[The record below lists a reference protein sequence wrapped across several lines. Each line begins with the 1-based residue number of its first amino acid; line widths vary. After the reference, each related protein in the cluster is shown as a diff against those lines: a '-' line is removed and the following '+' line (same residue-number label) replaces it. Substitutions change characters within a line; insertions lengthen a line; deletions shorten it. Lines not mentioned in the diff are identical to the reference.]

1 MTCENWPLLE
11 NVNMPSYIQIY
22 DIVFQMIQDGALK
35 EGDYLPGE
43 NYLAAH
49 WNVSRSTVR
58 MAVRKL
64 EEDGYVYKMQ
74 GKRTTVATRT
84 SRFDNGLQWLF
95 NPCIKNC
102 ILPVSAVNVV
112 SELQQCGRY
121 VADQLGYKANSSVMG
136 RIMAGYFSGERKVA
150 STLLMFHSSMLEKWN
165 ISLQDKEALTE
176 LVSQKIYQYAIR
188 SRIELTAM
196 TVEEEVMEIPG
207 GRNAI
212 IIEEVLIGAND
223 EPIAYCKHWM
233 NANWYR
239 FAIDRKS
246 M

>member
-11 NVNMPSYIQIY
+11 DTNVPGYVQIY
-22 DIVFQMIQDGALK
+22 DIVFQLIQDGALK

-58 MAVRKL
+58 AAVRKL
-64 EEDGYVYKMQ
+64 EEDGYLYKMQ

-84 SRFDNGLQWLF
+84 SQFDNGLQWLF

-102 ILPVSAVNVV
+102 ILPISAVSVAP
-112 SELQQCGRY
+112 SLQQCGKY
-121 VADQLGYKANSSVMG
+121 LAEKLGYKDTAG
-136 RIMAGYFSGERKVA
+136 IMVKVQTGYFSGERKVA
-150 STLLMFHSSMLEKWN
+150 STFLLFHSSMLEKWN
-165 ISLQDKEALTE
+165 ILLQEEERLKELIT
-176 LVSQKIYQYAIR
+176 QKIYQYAIR

-196 TVEEEVMEIPG
+196 TIDEEVAEIPG
-207 GRNAI
+207 GRNAV

>member
-11 NVNMPSYIQIY
+11 NTDVPSYVQIY
-22 DIVFQMIQDGALK
+22 DIVFQLIQDGVLN
-35 EGDYLPGE
+35 EGDHLPGE
-43 NYLAAH
+43 NFMASH

-64 EEDGYVYKMQ
+64 EEDGYLYKMQ
-74 GKRTTVATRT
+74 GKRTTVATKT
-84 SRFDNGLQWLF
+84 SHFDNGLQWLF
-95 NPCIKNC
+95 NPCIHSC
-102 ILPVSAVNVV
+102 ILPITVVNVV
-112 SELQQCGRY
+112 PGLQQCGKY
-121 VADQLGYKANSSVMG
+121 VAEKLGYAATSTVMARIRTGYYSS
-136 RIMAGYFSGERKVA
+136 ERKVA
-150 STLLMFHSSMLEKWN
+150 STIFMFNSNMLEKWN
-165 ISLQDKEALTE
+165 ISLKDEEAIKD
-176 LVSQKIYQYAIR
+176 LVSQKIYQHSIR

-196 TVEEEVMEIPG
+196 ALEEEIREIPG
-207 GRNAI
+207 GKNAI